1 MYFREQRDNKTVAA
15 SSQLDLHQTSILQL
29 SQQLQE
35 SGANVEALRS
45 EQEDLLVMLSDQV
58 RLPFMACTGMRW
70 RDVCHLHTFGAL
82 FKIRLRA
89 SLEIRAPKE
98 WILPLVLA

>member
-1 MYFREQRDNKTVAA
+1 MSGSSSSNMYFREQRDNKTVAA

-58 RLPFMACTGMRW
+58 RLPFMACPG
-70 RDVCHLHTFGAL
+70 L
-82 FKIRLRA
+82 
-89 SLEIRAPKE
+89 
-98 WILPLVLA
+98 